1 MYDDETGRDRALD
14 FHWRVDKAALYRAH
28 VVATTDKRQTRVL
41 ASILACAVAA
51 GSDGWVSYSRD
62 RDFYAAAGRYQ
73 GLDYSYAHVLRG
85 VGEAV
90 AQGLIVE
97 QRAMPG
103 DHLRTG
109 RQSRYQAT
117 HDLLSAFEDIPLIQ
131 DRRREPLV
139 LRDENG
145 RLVDYPETRLTR
157 RMRQEIEGVR
167 AYLRDVKV
175 DLPEDKNWRTRGR
188 VVEAYSPKRG
198 GWASFAPHPEND
210 IVRIFG
216 RGRRG
221 LDRHGRWYGW
231 WQSIPKARRQELRIN
246 GEIIVEPD
254 FTCLHPTLLYAMRGH
269 VLRHDPYETGQ
280 FPRSDGKLALNIAL
294 NATSL
299 NAAASSLMHRPG
311 WSHGWGYT
319 HDLLKAVVARN
330 SAIARDIGADRGIQ
344 LMRIDSDMARDVM
357 RGCEKAGIGVLPIHD
372 SFIAPRSSEGT
383 VTAIMADVLTATTT
397 RLRASS

>member
-51 GSDGWVSYSRD
+51 GSDGWMSYSRD

-109 RQSRYQAT
+109 RQSRFQAT
-117 HDLLSAFEDIPLIQ
+117 PDLLSSFEDIELVQ

-139 LRDENG
+139 LRDEEG

-167 AYLRDVKV
+167 AYLRDVHV
-175 DLPEDKNWRTRGR
+175 ELPKNENWRTRGR

-198 GWASFAPHPEND
+198 GWAFVVPHPEND

-231 WQSIPKARRQELRIN
+231 WQSIPKARRAELLIN
-246 GEIIVEPD
+246 GEVSIEPD
-254 FTCLHPTLLYAMRGH
+254 FACLHPTLLYAMRGH
-269 VLRHDPYETGQ
+269 VLRHDPYETGIY
-280 FPRSDGKLALNIAL
+280 PRGEGKLALNIAL
-294 NATSL
+294 NARTMG
-299 NAAASSLMHRPG
+299 AAASALMNRPS
-311 WSHGWGYT
+311 WSHGWKYT
-319 HDLLKAVVARN
+319 HDLLQAVVDRN
-330 SAIARDIGADRGIQ
+330 EPIAKDIGADRGVQ
-344 LMRIDSDMARDVM
+344 LMRVDSDMARDVM
-357 RGCEKAGIGVLPIHD
+357 RGCEKAGIGVLPVHD
-372 SFIAPRSSEGT
+372 SFIAPRSFEGT